1 MKDEKI
7 IKMLSNLLDDLKK
20 KKDVITWTDKYFIPL
35 EMRQKRAKIMAFSLI
50 ALLLINLGAG
60 VWVYFKHPE
69 VFNYLLN
76 SIKFE
81 LGIFVFAAVIIGE
94 LFFMP
99 YYILKKEYASR
110 KYTLDFNKK
119 RLIFMEGN
127 KKETI
132 PFRSDFTL
140 PKLSVPEKEH
150 YRYLELQRTIQEN
163 ITDRTGFEFK

>member
-7 IKMLSNLLDDLKK
+7 IKMLSSLLDDLKK
-20 KKDVITWTDKYFIPL
+20 KKDVITWTDRYFIPL
-35 EMRQKRAKIMAFSLI
+35 ETRQKRAKGMALALI
-50 ALLLINLGAG
+50 AVLLINLGAG

-81 LGIFVFAAVIIGE
+81 LGIFAAVIIGE

-119 RLIFMEGN
+119 RLTFMEGN
-127 KKETI
+127 KKETVS
-132 PFRSDFTL
+132 FRSDFTL